1 MATTIIIHSIIQT
14 LLAGGFRRLDRKK
27 YREDGLIRRGLTIST
42 LSLGSVTLIKVEPTL
57 LVANMV
63 VYYLDWPS
71 KRRPPLV
78 TTTSFTRIWFRI
90 NNA

>member
-1 MATTIIIHSIIQT
+1 MATTIIIHPIIQT
-14 LLAGGFRRLDRKK
+14 LVAGGFRRLDRKK

-63 VYYLDWPS
+63 DYYLDWPS
-71 KRRPPLV
+71 NDGLH
-78 TTTSFTRIWFRI
+78 SSQQQLSLESGSG
-90 NNA
+90 